1 MDRNTLARGG
11 ETNRIL
17 LATIHHRLYP
27 ITEEVLH
34 QVFSPHGFVEQIVT
48 SQNSVGFQALIQYE
62 SRQSAIFA
70 RNFLQGRDI
79 YDGCCQLDI
88 RFSNFDELQ
97 VNFNNE
103 RAHDITVP
111 TATDECK
118 TENRH
123 NAHVDYTDDVKNL
136 STTDIAH
143 MKDVIV
149 DVCDVDEPVP
159 QTTQVEVPDMV
170 VFLNKE
176 LTDLEVRE
184 SLTSS
189 EILGDDMPVVC
200 GSAFALEVLMAS
212 PKIKSSENESV
223 DIYKLVDLLVIAIGE
238 RSYPNVIS
246 FLIYTLRTRWFFKRG
261 RMLWLCTGLRGR
273 GSKSGRQAETRLKES
288 KWPTWQSDYI
298 LEFMHL
304 INCDV
309 IYYFVY

>member
-1 MDRNTLARGG
+1 MANTYAHTKQSLAISSESIHSSLASILEKVNQMNRKYEDFFSQFETASIANEYIISNSAHPKTYGEIDAAQEGRTRG
-11 ETNRIL
+11 T
-17 LATIHHRLYP
+17 TIH
-27 ITEEVLH
+27 T
-34 QVFSPHGFVEQIVT
+34 FSIE
-48 SQNSVGFQALIQYE
+48 YE
-62 SRQSAIFA
+62 
-70 RNFLQGRDI
+70 
-79 YDGCCQLDI
+79 
-88 RFSNFDELQ
+88 
-97 VNFNNE
+97 
-103 RAHDITVP
+103 
-111 TATDECK
+111 TATHDE
-118 TENRH
+118 
-123 NAHVDYTDDVKNL
+123 AHVVITGAPQKESPILDVTDDPL
-136 STTDIAH
+136 
-143 MKDVIV
+143 
-149 DVCDVDEPVP
+149 P

-189 EILGDDMPVVC
+189 EVLGDDMPVVC
-200 GSAFALEVLMAS
+200 GSAFKLEVLMAS
-212 PKIKSSENESV
+212 PKIKSSEKVSF

-273 GSKSGRQAETRLKES
+273 GSKSGRQAKTRLKES